1 MKWLLLLCMLPSM
14 LVAQDT
20 VKVAQEDLNSF
31 FLAIDTLREQDS
43 IKTKLIND
51 LENQIVNYQLLS
63 KKDSTL
69 LLFKDQEVDLLNK
82 RIVLYDERLKMV
94 DKWYN
99 KPWVGF
105 VGGIASTVLMIHVID
120 YSLPQ

>member
-1 MKWLLLLCMLPSM
+1 MLPSM